1 MSSSVR
7 EGWAT
12 KQGGRI
18 KTWKKRWFVL
28 TLTDLE
34 YFKSPGQKQ
43 MGAIPLS
50 EVSTVEVNKTVGKP
64 FPFQLGTKDRIYII
78 SVDSENDRLQWM
90 QSIVQAKSGQLEKTV
105 SIDDFELIKV
115 LGKGSYGKVQLVK
128 HKVTGKIYAMKS
140 MSKRFLEENDLIART
155 LAEKDVLLKANHPFL
170 VTARYTFQTDTK
182 IILVLDYV
190 PGGELFSRLRE
201 ERRFSV
207 ERTRLYSAQLLL
219 GVGFLHSIGVLH
231 RDLKPENILID
242 LDGYIK
248 LTDFGLV
255 KEKMDNETKTTT
267 FCGTPEYVAPEMIQ
281 GKAYGYSVD
290 WWAFGTLVYE
300 MLFGVPP
307 FYDVNTSKMYKS
319 IMKSEIDFPIDATP
333 EAIDLITKLLDKD
346 PETRLGSGPRDC
358 EEIKEHPFYEGIDW
372 EALLQKSIP
381 MEWKPNVKSLTDVS
395 SFDPEF
401 TNETPKLSYED
412 SSTISKETQI
422 QLQDFTFKNTP
433 I

>member
-1 MSSSVR
+1 MSTTVR

-18 KTWKKRWFVL
+18 KTWKRRWFVL

-34 YFKSPGQKQ
+34 YFKSPGQKL
-43 MGAIPLS
+43 MGSIQLNDIS
-50 EVSTVEVNKTVGKP
+50 NVDINKTVSKP
-64 FPFQLGTKDRIYII
+64 FPFQLVTKDRTYII
-78 SVDSENDRLQWM
+78 SADNEMDRKQWM
-90 QSIVQAKSGQLEKTV
+90 QSILQAKTGKLVKDV

-115 LGKGSYGKVQLVK
+115 LGKGAYGKVQLVK
-128 HKVTGKIYAMKS
+128 NKMTGKIYAMKS
-140 MSKRFLEENDLIART
+140 MSKRLLEENDLISRT

-207 ERTRLYSAQLLL
+207 ERARLYSAQLLL

-242 LDGYIK
+242 IDGYIK
-248 LTDFGLV
+248 ITDFGLV
-255 KEKMDNETKTTT
+255 KEKMDSETKTST
-267 FCGTPEYVAPEMIQ
+267 FCGTPEYIAPEVLQ
-281 GKAYGYSVD
+281 GKSYGYAVD
-290 WWAFGTLVYE
+290 WWAFGTLLYE

-307 FYDVNTSKMYKS
+307 FYDSNTNKMYKS
-319 IMKSEIDFPIDATP
+319 IIRSEVDFPRGATP
-333 EAIDLITKLLDKD
+333 ESIDLITRLLDKN
-346 PETRLGSGPRDC
+346 PETRLGSGPRDY
-358 EEIKEHPFYEGIDW
+358 EDIKEHPFYDGLDW
-372 EALLQKSIP
+372 EALLQKTLP
-381 MEWKPNVKSLTDVS
+381 MEWKPHVSSLTDVS

-401 TNETPKLSYED
+401 TKEAPKLSYED
-412 SSTISKETQI
+412 SSAISQETQI